1 MAKRIKYNKEY
12 SVRCSPAILYE
23 FLITPA
29 GLGEWFAEKVKQRET
44 NFVFSWKGSEE
55 YAELIAAEENE
66 YVVFRWDW
74 MEEDEYFEFRIE
86 KSPVTNETILTIT
99 DFAEK
104 NEVADQGLLW
114 DAQIHD
120 LMHRVG
126 S

>member
-1 MAKRIKYNKEY
+1 
-12 SVRCSPAILYE
+12 
-23 FLITPA
+23 
-29 GLGEWFAEKVKQRET
+29 
-44 NFVFSWKGSEE
+44 
-55 YAELIAAEENE
+55 
-66 YVVFRWDW
+66 

>member
-12 SVRCSPAILYE
+12 SIRCSPTILYE

-66 YVVFRWDW
+66 YVVFKWDW

>member
-12 SVRCSPAILYE
+12 SIRCSPAILYE

-29 GLGEWFAEKVKQRET
+29 GLGEWFAEKLKQRET

>member
-12 SVRCSPAILYE
+12 SIRCSPAILYE

-55 YAELIAAEENE
+55 VAELIAAEENE
-66 YVVFRWDW
+66 YVVFKWDW

-104 NEVADQGLLW
+104 NEVADQELLW
-114 DAQIHD
+114 SAQIHD

>member
-12 SVRCSPAILYE
+12 SIRCSPTILYE

-44 NFVFSWKGSEE
+44 KFVFSWKGSEE

-66 YVVFRWDW
+66 YVVFKWDW

-99 DFAEK
+99 DFSEK
-104 NEVADQGLLW
+104 NG
-114 DAQIHD
+114 
-120 LMHRVG
+120 
-126 S
+126 

>member
-12 SVRCSPAILYE
+12 SIRCSPAILYE

-66 YVVFRWDW
+66 YVVFKWDW

>member
-12 SVRCSPAILYE
+12 SIRCSPAILYE

>member
-12 SVRCSPAILYE
+12 SIRCSPAILYE

-104 NEVADQGLLW
+104 NEVEDQGLLW

>member
-1 MAKRIKYNKEY
+1 MAKRIKYTKEF
-12 SVRCSPAILYE
+12 SIRCSPAILYE

-44 NFVFSWKGSEE
+44 TFSFSWNGSEE
-55 YAELIAAEENE
+55 KAELIAAEENE
-66 YVVFRWDW
+66 YVVFKWDW

-104 NEVADQGLLW
+104 NDVKDQELLW